1 MSVYDEFKAERR
13 TYLKSI
19 RMVGVL
25 AIFGNLS
32 MLALPAFMFQVY
44 TRVLQAQSMETLVAL
59 MLICLVILVAYGF
72 LESAKNN
79 MLSRAAVRLESRIAG
94 PLLAGELAQQKDA
107 NGESLKDLS
116 FLRATLSSPAYSA
129 LYDLPIMPFF
139 LFILYFIHPLIG
151 LVVTVG
157 ALLLLVLAIWGNRV
171 TNPFNQE
178 TSENMVKAYRRL
190 DSHMRSQE
198 IIRAQGSYI
207 ESVND
212 WGQHQGKHLDSHM
225 KSFDM
230 TARFGAASKSARQIL
245 QILITAVGAALVLDG
260 DADFGVIFGAAIIG
274 ARALQPMEQIVGG
287 WRQLIMG
294 KECYERLCRRMEEL
308 HLPEDRTLLPRPR
321 GEVTITRL
329 AYMPSPKA
337 EPILRNINC
346 IIRPGDCV
354 AVIGGSGSGKS
365 TLARLMVGYLE
376 PTTGQVKLDGT
387 PLNVWDPV
395 AKGLFIGYLPQQQQ
409 LFESTV
415 AENIARLRRDDP
427 PHMVIEAAKR
437 AGVHEILQA
446 LPQGYDTLLSRSGFW
461 PSGGQAQMIALARAM
476 YADPQVV
483 IFDEPE
489 TGLDSQSEGIFHKV
503 MEALRE
509 EGKTV
514 IVITHR
520 PSALRHVNKVMF
532 MRGGQ
537 IQDFGPRDEV
547 LKKNGITTV
556 AGQRGAK
563 AKPPA
568 QQKTNPAEPQKQ
580 NPSAQSK
587 IEKAN

>member
-13 TYLKSI
+13 KYLKSI

-25 AIFGNLS
+25 AIFGNVA
-32 MLALPAFMFQVY
+32 MLAMPAFMFQVY
-44 TRVLQAQSMETLVAL
+44 TRVLQAQSVETLVAL
-59 MLICLVILVAYGF
+59 LVICLIILVAYGF
-72 LESAKNN
+72 LEAAKNN
-79 MLSRAAVRLESRIAG
+79 LLSRAAVRLESRIAG

-107 NGESLKDLS
+107 NGESLKDLA
-116 FLRATLSSPAYSA
+116 FLRTTLSSPSYGAIF
-129 LYDLPIMPFF
+129 DLPFMPFF

-151 LVVTVG
+151 VVVTIG
-157 ALLLLVLAIWGNRV
+157 AGLLLALAVWGNRIS
-171 TNPFNQE
+171 TPFNQD
-178 TSENMVKAYRRL
+178 TSESMIKAYRRL

-198 IIRAQGSYI
+198 IIRAQGSYV

-212 WGQHQGKHLDSHM
+212 WGQHQGKHLSSYLD
-225 KSFDM
+225 SFDM
-230 TARFGAASKSARQIL
+230 TARFGAASKAARQIL
-245 QILITAVGAALVLDG
+245 QILITAVGAALVLGG

-294 KECYERLCRRMEEL
+294 REAYDRLCKRMEEL
-308 HLPEDRTLLPRPR
+308 KLPENRTPLPRPR
-321 GEVTITRL
+321 GELTVARL
-329 AYMPSPKA
+329 AYMPSPKS

-346 IIRPGDCV
+346 VIKPGDCV

-365 TLARLMVGYLE
+365 TLARLLVGYLE
-376 PTTGQVKLDGT
+376 PTTGHVKLDGT

-395 AKGLFIGYLPQQQQ
+395 AKGLYIGYLPQQQQ
-409 LFESTV
+409 LYESTV
-415 AENIARLRRDDP
+415 AENIARLRTEDE

-483 IFDEPE
+483 VLDEPE

-503 MEALRE
+503 MEAMRE

-514 IVITHR
+514 VVITHR
-520 PSALRHVNKVMF
+520 PSALRYVNKVMF
-532 MRGGQ
+532 MRAGQ

-556 AGQRGAK
+556 AAQRAAKKSGA
-563 AKPPA
+563 A
-568 QQKTNPAEPQKQ
+568 QGGGESKQ
-580 NPSAQSK
+580 NPSVQSK
-587 IEKAN
+587 IENAN

>member
-1 MSVYDEFKAERR
+1 MSVLDEFKTERR
-13 TYLKSI
+13 VYMKSLRWI
-19 RMVGVL
+19 GVL
-25 AIFGNLS
+25 AIFGNLA
-32 MLALPAFMFQVY
+32 MLAMPAFMFQVY
-44 TRVLQAQSMETLVAL
+44 TRVLQAQSVETLVAL
-59 MLICLVILVAYGF
+59 VVICLIILVAYGF
-72 LESAKNN
+72 LEAAKNN
-79 MLSRAAVRLESRIAG
+79 LLARAAVRLESNMAG

-107 NGESLKDLS
+107 NGESMKDLA
-116 FLRATLSSPAYSA
+116 FLRTTLSSPSYGA
-129 LYDLPIMPFF
+129 LFDLPVMPFF
-139 LFILYFIHPLIG
+139 LFILYFIHPVIG
-151 LVVTVG
+151 FVVTLG
-157 ALLLLVLAIWGNRV
+157 AALLFLMAVWGNRV

-178 TSENMVKAYRRL
+178 TGENMIKAYRRL

-198 IIRAQGSYI
+198 IIRAQGSYV

-212 WGQHQGKHLDSHM
+212 WGQHQGKHLGSYLD
-225 KSFDM
+225 SFDM
-230 TARFGAASKSARQIL
+230 TSRFGAASKAARQIL
-245 QILITAVGAALVLDG
+245 QVLITGVGAALVLGG

-287 WRQLIMG
+287 WRQLVMG
-294 KECYERLCRRMEEL
+294 KEAYDRLCKRMEEL
-308 HLPEDRTLLPRPR
+308 SLPEDRTLLPRPR
-321 GEVTITRL
+321 GEISVVRL
-329 AYMPSPKA
+329 AYLPSPKS
-337 EPILRNINC
+337 EPILRNINF

-365 TLARLMVGYLE
+365 TLARLLVGYLE

-395 AKGLFIGYLPQQQQ
+395 AKGLYVGYLPQQQQ

-415 AENIARLRRDDP
+415 AENIARLRKDYP

-437 AGVHEILQA
+437 AGVHEILQS

-461 PSGGQAQMIALARAM
+461 PSGGQAQMIALARAL
-476 YADPQVV
+476 YADPQVIV
-483 IFDEPE
+483 FDEPE

-556 AGQRGAK
+556 AAQRAPK
-563 AKPPA
+563 KSEPPKP
-568 QQKTNPAEPQKQ
+568 QQQD
-580 NPSAQSK
+580 NPSVQSK
-587 IEKAN
+587 IENAN